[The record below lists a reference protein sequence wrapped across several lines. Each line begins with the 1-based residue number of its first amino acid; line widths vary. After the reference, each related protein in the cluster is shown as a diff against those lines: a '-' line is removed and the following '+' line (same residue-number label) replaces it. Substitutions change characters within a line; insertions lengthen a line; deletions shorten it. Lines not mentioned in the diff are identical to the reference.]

1 MRDLD
6 QFRGCM
12 IGGAAGDALGY
23 AVEFLG
29 EEEIFARYGENG
41 IKEYELTDGKAL
53 ISDDTQMTLFTAG
66 GLLCATTRGW
76 YKGIPINHLRDVQ
89 GAYHLWYRTQTE
101 KFPLPAGKYSCWLLN
116 VPELFHRRDPGNTC
130 LTALRE
136 GIGENIFSRVN
147 GSKGCGGVM
156 RMAPVGLHF
165 SDWREEPEVI
175 RFGADAAAVTH
186 GHPLGWLTAGVF
198 AGIIQQICQ
207 NGLNVCESTKKALE
221 IAREIDWV
229 LGEKELEELSALLM
243 KALDLACNEKWDLD
257 AIHQLG
263 EGWTADECLAIAVYC
278 ASKYEDDFEKGII
291 AAVNHDGDSDS
302 TGAVCGNIL
311 GARLGLKGI
320 PEKFITN
327 LELRDV
333 ILEVADDLWKASG
346 FSCPLD
352 EPNWDAKYSDGTYCM
367 TKGKKGGR

>member
-6 QFRGCM
+6 QFRGCL

-41 IKEYELTDGKAL
+41 ITEYELTDGKAL
-53 ISDDTQMTLFTAG
+53 ISDDTQMTLFTAA
-66 GLLCATTRGW
+66 GLLHGTTRGW
-76 YKGIPINHLRDVQ
+76 YKGIPINHMHDIR
-89 GAYHLWYRTQTE
+89 GAYHLWYETQTE
-101 KFPLPAGKYSCWLLN
+101 KFPLPESKCSIWLRN
-116 VPELFHRRDPGNTC
+116 VPELFHRRAPGNTC
-130 LTALRE
+130 MTALKWQR
-136 GIGENIFSRVN
+136 GEDIYSIANS
-147 GSKGCGGVM
+147 SKGCGGVM
-156 RMAPVGLHF
+156 RMAPVGVHF
-165 SDWREEPEVI
+165 SGWLSEREVI
-175 RFGADAAAVTH
+175 RIGADAAAVTH
-186 GHPLGWLTAGVF
+186 GHPLGWLPAGVF

-207 NGLNVCESTKKALE
+207 NGLNVREATKKALE
-221 IAREIDWV
+221 TVKEEGWEWV
-229 LGEKELEELSALLM
+229 NKDLEEPSALLM
-243 KALDLACNEKWDLD
+243 KALDLAYRNEWDVD

-278 ASKYEDDFEKGII
+278 AFKYEDDFEKGII

-346 FSCPLD
+346 DRCPLD

-367 TKGKKGGR
+367 PDRKA